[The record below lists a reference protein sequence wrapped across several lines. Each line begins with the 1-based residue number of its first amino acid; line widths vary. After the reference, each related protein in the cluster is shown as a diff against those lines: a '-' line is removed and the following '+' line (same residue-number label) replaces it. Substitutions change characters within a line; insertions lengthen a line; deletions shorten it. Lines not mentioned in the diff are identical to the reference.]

1 MSSTRHPAPDGDGVT
16 FEFDPTQRYDMPVIF
31 GPSLL
36 PEVTVMEDLRNIAV
50 PFLTERAAI
59 ERFLPRF
66 FEIEGDPVVTV
77 SSSHNG
83 GVDWLGGRQYNVVR
97 VQVNVRFRSSE
108 SDESPVQDIVG
119 PYSLVIWESDPK
131 PVIAGRELQGYAK
144 IVGEIPDHERSDG
157 SAAFECG
164 EYGTRLLRGEAH
176 GLKPLDPSV
185 LAKLGEEREQV
196 ALGWKYIP
204 NPEGGADVD
213 YPTKLL
219 STVSVSEAWTGEG
232 AVTFDSPTWQQA
244 PGSAHIIDALKTLP
258 VLEYRTSTVVHLRVT
273 LPRDAVRRLQ

>member
-1 MSSTRHPAPDGDGVT
+1 MT
-16 FEFDPTQRYDMPVIF
+16 FEFDPTQRYDMPVVF

-36 PEVTVMEDLRNIAV
+36 PDVTVMNDLRNIAV

-59 ERFLPRF
+59 DRFLPRF
-66 FEIEGDPVVTV
+66 FELEGDPVVTV

-97 VQVNVRFRSSE
+97 VQVTVRFRSSNGG
-108 SDESPVQDIVG
+108 DDVVG
-119 PYSLVIWESDPK
+119 PYSLVIWESDAK

-144 IVGEIPDHERSDG
+144 IVGEIPNHERAEG
-157 SAAFECG
+157 TAAFECG

-176 GLKPLDPSV
+176 DLEPLDPS
-185 LAKLGEEREQV
+185 LLSKLGGEREQI

-204 NPEGGADVD
+204 SPEGGADVD
-213 YPTKLL
+213 YATKLV
-219 STVSVSEAWTGEG
+219 STVSVSDAWSGEG
-232 AVTFDSPTWQQA
+232 TVTFDSPTWEQA

-258 VLEYRTSTVVHLRVT
+258 ILEYRTATVVHSRVT
-273 LPRDAVRRLQ
+273 LPRNAVTRLP